1 MISNEAIREKLCGYP
16 EPILEQYERYQET
29 RDQAYLH
36 GFVIGLLRFLQ
47 DADETTAT
55 TGLSDST
62 QLREDLG
69 VDSITIAEVIFQLEE
84 IFEIEIDNQDL
95 MNIHTVGE
103 LKQYILSKVA

>member
-29 RDQAYLH
+29 RDQAHLH

-47 DADETTAT
+47 DADETTDT
-55 TGLSDST
+55 HQLSDST

-103 LKQYILSKVA
+103 LKQYIISKVN

>member
-1 MISNEAIREKLCGYP
+1 MISSEAIREKLCGYP
-16 EPILEQYERYQET
+16 EPILEQYEKYQES
-29 RDQAYLH
+29 RDQQYLH

-47 DADETTAT
+47 DADDTTVSAE
-55 TGLSDST
+55 LSDST

-84 IFEIEIDNQDL
+84 VFEIEIDNQDL

-103 LKQYILSKVA
+103 LKRYLISKVD